1 MEALQQL
8 IDNIYQYSFLTNI
21 LPGAVLMIT
30 LKYFVGYDFII
41 DDNWFLTGVMFYFA
55 GMVCNR
61 FSSLLIKPLLEALHI
76 VKPLPYK
83 DYISGEKKDTKILT
97 LNTDNNAYRAYI
109 AVFCISLLAY
119 LYKHLLSRI
128 NFFIDYQWPIV
139 IVLLILLFVFSYR
152 KQTKYI
158 KDRIEANSR
167 KDIQE

>member
-1 MEALQQL
+1 
-8 IDNIYQYSFLTNI
+8 
-21 LPGAVLMIT
+21 MIT

>member
-1 MEALQQL
+1 MEALHQL
-8 IDNIYQYSFLTNI
+8 IDKISQYNFLTNI
-21 LPGAVLMIT
+21 LPGAVLIMT
-30 LKYFVGYDFII
+30 LKYFVGYNFII
-41 DDNWFLTGVMFYFA
+41 DGNWFLTGVMFYFA
-55 GMVCNR
+55 GVVCNR
-61 FSSLLIKPLLEALHI
+61 FSSLLIKPMLEALHI
-76 VKPLPYK
+76 VRPLPYK
-83 DYISGEKKDTKILT
+83 DYIAGEKKDTKILT